1 MSKIKLLDKS
11 VYNRIAAG
19 EVVERP
25 LSIVKELV
33 ENSID
38 AGATAISVAIEDGG
52 MKKISVSDNGSG
64 ILPEDVPTALW
75 ISTPH
80 QRRKGTDRLPPPS
93 PTRLETPPM
102 TKPARLS
109 PPVPGAFCRALG

>member
-52 MKKISVSDNGSG
+52 MKKICVSDNGSG
-64 ILPEDVPTALW
+64 ILPEDVPTAFFGAR
-75 ISTPH
+75 H
-80 QRRKGTDRLPPPS
+80 QQNSNGSRSRRYRNARFPRRSS
-93 PTRLETPPM
+93 PQYRSRIL
-102 TKPARLS
+102 R
-109 PPVPGAFCRALG
+109 

>member
-1 MSKIKLLDKS
+1 MSEIKLLDKS

-38 AGATAISVAIEDGG
+38 AGATSVFDRYRE
-52 MKKISVSDNGSG
+52 
-64 ILPEDVPTALW
+64 
-75 ISTPH
+75 
-80 QRRKGTDRLPPPS
+80 RRDDKNKRF
-93 PTRLETPPM
+93 R
-102 TKPARLS
+102 
-109 PPVPGAFCRALG
+109 